1 MSKNILVVGGT
12 GSLGQALVPVFL
24 QQGYEVTI
32 VSRDFH
38 KQDKLTTQYPSI
50 HTILADIC
58 DRDATLHA
66 CENQDIVVHAA
77 AIKAVHHGDTDTR
90 MYHRVNVMGTMNVA
104 EACRLNG
111 IEKAVFISSDKAL
124 GPTTYGITKALGER
138 LWLAEQ
144 TIHNITKF
152 SCVRYGNVVQSNG
165 SVWHVWQE
173 RIAKG
178 LPLIVREPEPTR
190 FFLSLADAVKI
201 VTDALR
207 VMNGSEV
214 FVPAYVPS
222 FSLWDLARK
231 LQPESQWQK
240 EPLGATE
247 KQHEILVAPT
257 EFVEPIF
264 GQNTDLWRVL
274 PRVSPKVQQTMDMF
288 CSATPSL
295 RMTADEVIKRL
306 QV

>member
-1 MSKNILVVGGT
+1 MTKALISGGT
-12 GSLGQALVPVFL
+12 GSLGTALVPVFL

-32 VSRDFH
+32 LSRDFH
-38 KQDKLTTQYPSI
+38 KQEKLLAQHPSVRA
-50 HTILADIC
+50 ILADIC
-58 DRDATLHA
+58 DRDAMLRA
-66 CENQDIVVHAA
+66 CEGQDIVVHAA
-77 AIKAVHHGDTDTR
+77 ALKAVNRGETDTR
-90 MYHRVNVMGTMNVA
+90 MYHRVNVLGTLNVA
-104 EACRLNG
+104 EACRING
-111 IEKAVFISSDKAL
+111 IDKALFISSDKACASATRY
-124 GPTTYGITKALGER
+124 GTTKKIGED

-144 TIHNITKF
+144 TTHNITKF
-152 SCVRYGNVVQSNG
+152 SCVRYGNVVASNG
-165 SVWHVWQE
+165 SVWHVWQD

-214 FVPAYVPS
+214 FVPSYVPS

-295 RMTADEVIKRL
+295 RLSADEVIKRL
-306 QV
+306 QA

>member
-1 MSKNILVVGGT
+1 MRTLITGGT
-12 GSLGQALVPVFL
+12 GSLGQALIPVFL
-24 QQGYEVTI
+24 QHGDTVT
-32 VSRDFH
+32 VLSRNPH
-38 KQDKLTTQYPSI
+38 KQAELLNKYPTV
-50 HTILADIC
+50 HAILGDIC
-58 DRDATLHA
+58 DRETMLRA
-66 CENQDIVVHAA
+66 CQGQDVVVGAA
-77 AIKAVHHGDTDTR
+77 ANKRVERGDTDAR
-90 MYHRVNVMGTMNVA
+90 EYYRVNVMGALNTA
-104 EACRLNG
+104 EACRMNG
-111 IEKAVFISSDKAL
+111 VGKAVFISSDKCVS
-124 GPTTYGITKALGER
+124 PCNTYGMTKALGER

-144 TIHNITKF
+144 SAYSPTKF

-165 SVWHVWQE
+165 SVWHVWQD

-207 VMNGSEV
+207 VMNGGEV
-214 FVPAYVPS
+214 FVPSYVPS

-274 PRVSPKVQQTMDMF
+274 PRISPKVQQTMDMF

-295 RMTADEVIKRL
+295 RLTADEVIKRL
-306 QV
+306 QA

>member
-1 MSKNILVVGGT
+1 MTKALISGGT
-12 GSLGQALVPVFL
+12 GSLGVALVPVFL
-24 QQGYEVTI
+24 QQNYEVTI
-32 VSRDFH
+32 LSRDFH
-38 KQDKLTTQYPSI
+38 KQEKLLAQHPSV

-58 DRDATLHA
+58 DRDAMLRA
-66 CENQDIVVHAA
+66 CEGQDIVVHAA
-77 AIKAVHHGDTDTR
+77 AIKAVNRGDTDART
-90 MYHRVNVMGTMNVA
+90 YYRVNILGTMNVA

-111 IEKAVFISSDKAL
+111 VAKALFIGSDKQVM
-124 GPTTYGITKALGER
+124 PTNFYGMTKSVGSC

-144 TIHNITKF
+144 SPYSPTKF

-165 SVWHVWQE
+165 SVWHVWQD

-207 VMNGSEV
+207 VMNGGEV
-214 FVPAYVPS
+214 FVPSYVPS

-295 RMTADEVIKRL
+295 RLTADEVIKRL
-306 QV
+306 QA